1 MPLSAQPDTGR
12 LDISASA
19 GAYRAA
25 EFQIID
31 ASGSAVTGWTGA
43 DDPVVEVWS
52 GDDRAPLDDTGL
64 SATWLDDGDGTVTIE
79 ADGTHTL
86 TPAAYQWRMLA
97 TFSGKTYEVCR
108 GNYVVNSAPGTTDET
123 PDDDVSPYTTIDDL
137 RTLCPGIEQ
146 VQGKHDRTGFAEHQ
160 EAARAWFDDIIMSA
174 YRSSNSL
181 SSVRST
187 PYGYAHVTSDVDYPP
202 QWLRDVLATGT
213 GVKLTPRIK
222 RACAA
227 YACYSIMAA
236 QMTTD
241 ETASVYRK
249 KAIQFR
255 SMAHNEVISMTVWIK
270 SSTTATDWTIPI
282 NLGTSVRN

>member
-25 EFQIID
+25 EFQIAD

-43 DDPVVEVWS
+43 DAPDIEVWS
-52 GDDRAPLDDTGL
+52 GDDREALTGTGL
-64 SATWLDDGDGTVTIE
+64 SASWASDTDGTVTIE

-86 TPAAYQWRMLA
+86 SPATYLWRMLA
-97 TFSGKTYEVCR
+97 TFGGNTYEVCR
-108 GNYVVNSAPGTTDET
+108 GNYVVNAAPGTTDET
-123 PDDDVSPYTTIDDL
+123 PDEAVSPYTTIDDI
-137 RTLCPGIEQ
+137 RTLCAGIEQ

-160 EAARAWFDDIIMSA
+160 EAARAWFDDIILSA

-187 PYGYAHVTSDVDYPP
+187 PYGYAHVLSDVDYPP

-213 GVKLTPRIK
+213 GVKITPRIK

-236 QMTTD
+236 QMTLD

-249 KAIQFR
+249 KAVQFR

-282 NLGTSVRN
+282 NLGVATRN

>member
-12 LDISASA
+12 LDISAST

-25 EFQIID
+25 EFQILD

-43 DDPVVEVWS
+43 DDPVIEVWS
-52 GDDRAPLDDTGL
+52 GDDRAALDDTGL
-64 SATWLDDGDGTVTIE
+64 SATWLSDTAGTVTIE

-86 TPAAYQWRMLA
+86 TPATYQWRMLA
-97 TFSGKTYEVCR
+97 TISGKTYEVCR
-108 GNYVVNSAPGTTDET
+108 GNYVVNSAPGATEET

-160 EAARAWFDDIIMSA
+160 EAARAWFDDIILSA
-174 YRSSNSL
+174 YRTAPGKVIEWPYSTFSNS
-181 SSVRST
+181 
-187 PYGYAHVTSDVDYPP
+187 VDYPP

-213 GVKLTPRIK
+213 GVKITPRIK

-249 KAIQFR
+249 KAVQFR

-282 NLGTSVRN
+282 NLGIAARN